1 MTDYIDLNLKAADKA
16 AMTKALL
23 AAGFVKDSETGTLYH
38 PTASLQLL
46 PHGMVTRPT
55 GAVQTVDGIELEVRE
70 PVPGYH
76 ANVRTTDA
84 ALAPVTVVVETPQ
97 YVWASVLAEPEMF
110 TVSYGTEDG
119 TKKFG
124 LEIKVLNSVD

>member
-1 MTDYIDLNLKAADKA
+1 MTDFIDLNLKAATQA

-23 AAGFVKDSETGTLYH
+23 AAGFIKDGETGTLYH

-46 PHGMVTRPT
+46 PPGMVTRPT
-55 GAVQTVDGIELEVRE
+55 GEVQVVDGVEVAVRE

-84 ALAPVTVVVETPQ
+84 DLAAALAPVTVIVDTPQ
-97 YVWASVLAEPEMF
+97 YVWAS
-110 TVSYGTEDG
+110 
-119 TKKFG
+119 K
-124 LEIKVLNSVD
+124 LEAS

>member
-1 MTDYIDLNLKAADKA
+1 MTEFIDLNLKAATQA
-16 AMTKALL
+16 AMTKALQ

-46 PHGMVTRPT
+46 PPGRVTRLT
-55 GAVQTVDGIELEVRE
+55 GVLDTEGLPLRE

-76 ANVRTTDA
+76 ANVRTQDPAMAA

-97 YVWASVLAEPEMF
+97 YVWA
-110 TVSYGTEDG
+110 
-119 TKKFG
+119 
-124 LEIKVLNSVD
+124 

>member
-23 AAGFVKDSETGTLYH
+23 AAGFIKDPETGTLYH

-46 PHGMVTRPT
+46 PPGMVTRPT
-55 GAVQTVDGIELEVRE
+55 GEVRVVDGVEIAVRE
-70 PVPGYH
+70 AVPGYH
-76 ANVRTTDA
+76 ANVRTQDPAMAA

-97 YVWASVLAEPEMF
+97 YVWASDPASM
-110 TVSYGTEDG
+110 
-119 TKKFG
+119 
-124 LEIKVLNSVD
+124 

>member
-1 MTDYIDLNLKAADKA
+1 MTDFIDLNLKAADKA
-16 AMTKALL
+16 AMTNALQ

-46 PHGMVTRPT
+46 PPGMVTRPT

-76 ANVRTTDA
+76 ANVRTQDPAMAA

-97 YVWASVLAEPEMF
+97 YVWASDPASM
-110 TVSYGTEDG
+110 
-119 TKKFG
+119 
-124 LEIKVLNSVD
+124 

>member
-16 AMTKALL
+16 AMTNALQ

-38 PTASLQLL
+38 PAASLQLL
-46 PHGMVTRPT
+46 PPGMVTRPT
-55 GAVQTVDGIELEVRE
+55 GTVQVVDGVEVAVRE

-84 ALAPVTVVVETPQ
+84 ELAAALADVTVTVETPQ
-97 YVWASVLAEPEMF
+97 YVWA
-110 TVSYGTEDG
+110 G
-119 TKKFG
+119 
-124 LEIKVLNSVD
+124 